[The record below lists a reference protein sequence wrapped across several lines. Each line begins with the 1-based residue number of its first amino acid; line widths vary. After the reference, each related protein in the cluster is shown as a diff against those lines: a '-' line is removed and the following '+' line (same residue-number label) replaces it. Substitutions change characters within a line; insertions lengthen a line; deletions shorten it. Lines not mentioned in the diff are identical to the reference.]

1 MLITL
6 ILISYAFCKVNEELN
21 LSPGE
26 HTRKAIEIH
35 TMKNKKESERKSSTS
50 FGKRRAKLKSLKQ
63 SGVESKEIREGT
75 TYESGVSLDDTT
87 TIDIQE
93 IPSPTTSPAVSSLP
107 DGNYTFIAF
116 DLETTGLGLYYFA
129 QE

>member
-1 MLITL
+1 
-6 ILISYAFCKVNEELN
+6 
-21 LSPGE
+21 
-26 HTRKAIEIH
+26 
-35 TMKNKKESERKSSTS
+35 MKNKKESKRKSSTS

-63 SGVESKEIREGT
+63 SGVESKELREGT

-129 QE
+129 QEL